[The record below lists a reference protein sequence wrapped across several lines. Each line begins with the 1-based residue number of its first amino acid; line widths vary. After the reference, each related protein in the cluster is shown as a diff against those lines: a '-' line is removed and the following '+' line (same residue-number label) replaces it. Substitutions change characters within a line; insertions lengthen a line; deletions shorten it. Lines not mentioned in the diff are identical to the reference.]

1 MFTKSESITGNICI
15 WAIPRQSWE
24 SKEAP
29 PFSYRLYS
37 EGANPYIDG
46 SVKVTTI
53 PVTLSVP
60 AGINL
65 LQAAME
71 TLEDAK
77 VQARKTYMEAVHRLD
92 EQIKGLQM
100 LTHQPEP
107 ATHEGELIVQ
117 DRHECPT
124 CNSKGFDPRSNNTC
138 TFCNNDD
145 IPF

>member
-1 MFTKSESITGNICI
+1 MFTKSESVTGNICI
-15 WAIPRQSWE
+15 WAIPRQSWD

-37 EGANPYIDG
+37 SDTKPYTDG
-46 SVKVTTI
+46 SVKVATI

-65 LQAAME
+65 LQAALD

-77 VQARKTYMEAVHRLD
+77 VEARKTYMDAVHRLD

-100 LTHQPEP
+100 LTYQPEP
-107 ATHEGELIVQ
+107 PTHEGELILAENP
-117 DRHECPT
+117 D
-124 CNSKGFDPRSNNTC
+124 
-138 TFCNNDD
+138 DD
-145 IPF
+145 IPL